1 MTRIEQRKIERYP
14 LEQQPDGRLVLRVE
28 SGRHA
33 IREIRDIS
41 DSGISFLLDCQ
52 VAASSSVAIEYADP
66 ALQLEVYGR
75 VAWCAQR
82 PSTEQ
87 LQPLEPQFIV
97 GVELLSPLTLYS
109 VLQKH

>member
-14 LEQQPDGRLVLRVE
+14 LEQQPDGQLVLRVE
-28 SGRHA
+28 SGRHV